1 MKRHYWVIFV
11 LIMIGVGCEA
21 RPQTPSPTSAPI
33 TPAVAGTPLP
43 RPTLVDIPT
52 LLPTQTLVAQPTATE
67 TRPLQPTPT
76 PLATV
81 ELSEVVLALEYSI
94 PGLGLTR
101 TLTATFASRITL
113 ADAATGQTVVQPQ
126 QARILLEIQSVLNEL
141 TLEPVPDGCE
151 LCPRLSYSLPVAE
164 QSGAGW
170 LTDPVL
176 LASLENYFA
185 VHLGPHWPPNT
196 VLGLRRSA
204 SPYRPA
210 HTLAF
215 TADGQLWRWSA
226 IDSQV
231 APQEEAL
238 LTWDDLVSSPDVLA
252 LDNSYQQECLNVA
265 RETLYF
271 QLEETTKTI
280 QIRCPELSLPT
291 TLTDLYTALA
301 VRMGTVGLAEGE
313 SDRSPLFPYTTAL
326 YYQREDGYRLTLDK
340 NGLVV
345 IAAEGE
351 IQATANLTASLP
363 ISLTTT
369 ALESGLMVPGTPE
382 LLHTFTTTDTT
393 SLPTNFL
400 MVRDPDGTAE
410 YTWND
415 EVDAV
420 LEPVI
425 AELNR
430 LIDEL
435 VGLVPEAE
443 EEASDE

>member
-1 MKRHYWVIFV
+1 M
-11 LIMIGVGCEA
+11 MIGVGCET
-21 RPQTPSPTSAPI
+21 RPQPPSPTPAPI
-33 TPAVAGTPLP
+33 TPAVVGTPLP

-52 LLPTQTLVAQPTATE
+52 LLPTQTPIIQPTATE

-113 ADAATGQTVVQPQ
+113 ADTATGQTVVQPQ
-126 QARILLEIQSVLNEL
+126 QARVLLEIQSVLNEL
-141 TLEPVPDGCE
+141 TLEPVPDGCD
-151 LCPRLSYSLPVAE
+151 LCPHLSYSLPVAE
-164 QSGAGW
+164 QSGTGW
-170 LTDPVL
+170 LTDPIL

-210 HTLAF
+210 HTVAF
-215 TADGQLWRWSA
+215 TDDGQMWRWSA
-226 IDSQV
+226 IDSQI
-231 APQEEAL
+231 APQEDAL
-238 LTWDDLVSSPDVLA
+238 LTWDDLVGDLDVVA
-252 LDNSYQQECLNVA
+252 LENSYQQECLNVA

-271 QLEETTKTI
+271 RLEETTKTV

-291 TLTDLYTALA
+291 TLTQLYTALA

-313 SDRSPLFPYTTAL
+313 SDRPPLFPYTTAL
-326 YYQREDGYRLTLDK
+326 YYQRDDGYRLTLDE
-340 NGLVV
+340 NGLAL
-345 IAAEGE
+345 IALEGE

-363 ISLTTT
+363 ISLTIT
-369 ALESGLMVPGTPE
+369 ALESGVMSPGTPE
-382 LLHTFTTTDTT
+382 LLRTFATTDTT
-393 SLPTNFL
+393 NLPANFL
-400 MVRDPDGTAE
+400 MVRGPDGTAE
-410 YTWND
+410 YTWDD
-415 EVDAV
+415 EVDEA

-435 VGLVPEAE
+435 VGLVPEIE
-443 EEASDE
+443 EETSDE